1 MSTEAQNLE
10 NQTAKTV
17 VNNEPKKKSKLA
29 SVTKLMGATGV
40 GVLIGGVGIA
50 LTSAQLP
57 DQPAEADTQSDDL
70 SNLVD
75 GQLPVASSVTEDM
88 SFAEAFAAARAEVG
102 PGGVFQWHGQIFG
115 TYTRAEW
122 DAMSQ
127 AERAEYG
134 SHFEWNDIDA
144 QGSDV
149 AIAATN
155 RQDNRRQDNESGQDE
170 NNEDKPENGGENVD
184 KPEVA
189 DNGGEDGPGEEI
201 TDVAEVTT
209 EEVAEVPTEDVTEVT
224 TEDVAEV
231 PTEDITEV
239 TTEDVAE
246 VPTEDV
252 TEEQIQAMNPVDEP
266 GIEVD
271 IFPEDQYQAMN
282 PVDDH
287 NDMNPVD
294 NPNDTVQEPEIT
306 PEPEPCIYGG
316 PTGSDLAD
324 NGDYV
329 NDANVDGFLS

>member
-10 NQTAKTV
+10 NQTATTV
-17 VNNEPKKKSKLA
+17 VNNDSQKKSKLS
-29 SVTKLMGATGV
+29 SVTKLMGAAGV

-57 DQPAEADTQSDDL
+57 DQPAEVDTQSDDL

-75 GQLPVASSVTEDM
+75 DQLPVASTVSDDM
-88 SFAEAFAAARAEVG
+88 TFSEAFAAARAEVG
-102 PGGVFQWHGQIFG
+102 PGGVFEWHGQLFG

-122 DAMSQ
+122 GAMSQ

-231 PTEDITEV
+231 PTED
-239 TTEDVAE
+239 
-246 VPTEDV
+246 V

-324 NGDYV
+324 NDDYV
-329 NDANVDGFLS
+329 NDANVDGFLA